1 MLPLQHS
8 PILSWIV
15 GPLRGEKSKKG
26 GKKEA
31 GERDGKEVKRGER
44 GKEIREGGEERREE
58 ER

>member
-1 MLPLQHS
+1 VLPLQHS

-31 GERDGKEVKRGER
+31 GERDGKEVKKG
-44 GKEIREGGEERREE
+44 
-58 ER
+58 